1 MVMGAERIGPGGKN
15 SNIIIAL
22 LSRFPISD
30 ALLAKWRTPL
40 KGFKFRISWFF
51 GKLSETG
58 IVWNCQG
65 NEPICSIN
73 VGWIRPIDKW
83 TVIQT
88 HKTGI
93 DHKLSLHR
101 ELSTEISI
109 YLWTH
114 YLGQSWCQ
122 SDTGFVCSGLLW
134 EFILAFRF
142 LSYEWPISQLHSVLR
157 KFAMTSSL
165 HHMCSKSILSKLR

>member
-1 MVMGAERIGPGGKN
+1 M
-15 SNIIIAL
+15 
-22 LSRFPISD
+22 FPISD
-30 ALLAKWRTPL
+30 AFLNQMRNP
-40 KGFKFRISWFF
+40 FKSFKLRISWPFW
-51 GKLSETG
+51 KLYETG

-122 SDTGFVCSGLLW
+122 NDTGFICLGLAW
-134 EFILAFRF
+134 EIILALRF
-142 LSYEWPISQLHSVLR
+142 MSNEWPISQFHSVLR
-157 KFAMTSSL
+157 KFAITSS
-165 HHMCSKSILSKLR
+165 KI